1 MTIFTIDEIN
11 AQLEGWKKA
20 LTAVSTGQEYSV
32 AGRKLTRADLP
43 EIRKTLEWLNREKDK
58 IEKGG
63 SAVVRQG
70 RVAR

>member
-1 MTIFTIDEIN
+1 VLFR
-11 AQLEGWKKA
+11 
-20 LTAVSTGQEYSV
+20 SEYSV